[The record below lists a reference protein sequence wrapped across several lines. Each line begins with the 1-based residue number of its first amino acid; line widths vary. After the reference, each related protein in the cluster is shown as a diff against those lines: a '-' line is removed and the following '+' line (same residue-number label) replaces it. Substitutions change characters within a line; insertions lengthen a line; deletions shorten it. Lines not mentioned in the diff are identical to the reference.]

1 MEFCPHCGS
10 LLIPH
15 EGNLEC
21 RCGYVRVLQEE
32 DKEKYNIE
40 EHIGKKR
47 EIPVIEE
54 DIATMPRVKVECRK
68 CKNGEAYYWMLQ
80 TRAGDEP
87 ATKFFR
93 CTKCKYT
100 WREYD

>member
-1 MEFCPHCGS
+1 M
-10 LLIPH
+10 
-15 EGNLEC
+15 
-21 RCGYVRVLQEE
+21 
-32 DKEKYNIE
+32 
-40 EHIGKKR
+40 
-47 EIPVIEE
+47 IEE